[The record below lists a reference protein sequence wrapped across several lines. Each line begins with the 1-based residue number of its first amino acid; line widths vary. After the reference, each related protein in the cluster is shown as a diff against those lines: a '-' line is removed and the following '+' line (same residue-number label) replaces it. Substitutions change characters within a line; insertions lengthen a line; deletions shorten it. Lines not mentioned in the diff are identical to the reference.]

1 MRGVIGYPLGHS
13 YSKDIHE
20 YLTNKPYHIIE
31 LDEEKFHDFMKEKNF
46 SCINVTIPYKQMV
59 IPYLDKIDDL
69 ALKLDAINCIVNKDG
84 TLIGYNSDYYGFK
97 LMLEANQVVIKDRVV
112 AILGNGGAS
121 KAVYEVVKDMQAKT
135 IYIVDRNNLS
145 NTISYEEIYNKDLD
159 VIINTTPVG
168 MFPNNDGCI
177 IDVKRFKN
185 LEWVVDIVY
194 NPIRTKLVIEALNFG
209 IKAIG
214 GLEMLVA
221 QAVKALE
228 FFDGIPVDSNRLKAC
243 YKKLLNDKQNIVLIG
258 MPSGGKTTIA
268 NILGKKLQREVL
280 EMDDLIVQKIGM
292 PIRNYIE
299 QFGEEAFRQQEIEMA
314 KELRNHHHTIISCG
328 GGIILKEESMNYLK
342 ENGCIVFIDRDLNKL
357 LISDDRPLSNTQEK
371 LNQLYQQR
379 YDLYRKYSDIIIDNN
394 GDLHDTVD
402 RIIESVG

>member
-20 YLTNKPYHIIE
+20 YLTNKPYQIIE

-97 LMLEANQVVIKDRVV
+97 LMLEANEIVVKDKIV

-121 KAVYEVVKDMQAKT
+121 KAVYEVVKDMQAKK
-135 IYIVDRNNLS
+135 IYIVDRNNQP
-145 NTISYEEIYNKDLD
+145 NTINYEEIYHKNPQI
-159 VIINTTPVG
+159 IINTTPVG

-177 IDVKRFKN
+177 IDVERFN
-185 LEWVVDIVY
+185 DLECVVDIVY
-194 NPIRTKLVIEALNFG
+194 NPIRTKLVIDANNLG

-228 FFDGIPVDSNRLKAC
+228 FFDDIPVNISKIEEC

-268 NILGKKLQREVL
+268 NILGKKMQREVL
-280 EMDDLIVQKIGM
+280 EMDDLITQKIGM
-292 PIRNYIE
+292 SIKTYIE
-299 QFGEEAFRQQEIEMA
+299 QFGEEAFRKQEIEMA
-314 KELRNHHHTIISCG
+314 KEFRNHHHSIISCG
-328 GGIILKEESMNYLK
+328 GGMILKQESMNYLK
-342 ENGCIVFIDRDLNKL
+342 ENGCIIFIDRDLEKL
-357 LISDDRPLSNTQEK
+357 IISDDRPLSNTKEK

-394 GDLHDTVD
+394 GDLDKTVD
-402 RIIESVG
+402 SIIESVG

>member
-84 TLIGYNSDYYGFK
+84 ILIGYNSDYYGFK

-177 IDVKRFKN
+177 IDVKKFKN

-228 FFDGIPVDSNRLKAC
+228 FFDSIPVDSNRLKAC

-292 PIRNYIE
+292 PIRTYIE
-299 QFGEEAFRQQEIEMA
+299 QFKEEAFRQQEIEMA

-328 GGIILKEESMNYLK
+328 GGIVLKEDSMNYLK